1 MARTVGVVESHSYA
15 EILAAA
21 DRMAKAAD
29 VRFVR
34 YEKVSD
40 GVVAVVVEG
49 DAANVQLAL
58 TAAKDGHNGAG
69 ANGLTTQL
77 LAHVPGDVLG
87 IFSLPGGRLWNL

>member
-1 MARTVGVVESHSYA
+1 MARTVGVVESRSYA

-21 DRMAKAAD
+21 NRMAKAAH

-40 GVVAVVVEG
+40 GVVALIIQG
-49 DAANVQLAL
+49 DTANIQLAL
-58 TAAKDGHNGAG
+58 GAAKDAG
-69 ANGLTTQL
+69 SGTGGNGLTTQL

-87 IFSLPGGRLWNL
+87 IFSLPGGRVWNP